1 MKKFGKS
8 KSSTGE
14 NTPSKKS
21 DKVQA
26 LKQPLADKAI
36 DLIRTGNIEA
46 LTCMCAEGS
55 SELKFIHKFHSKS
68 GKTALSVACEE
79 GQLDMVEV
87 LLQAMAIVD
96 LEDQYGMTP
105 VLYAAQAG
113 HIDIVKL
120 LYSVKS
126 EVVTKKNL
134 KGDNAVILA
143 AKNNHLEI
151 VQLLHVFFVPLDEKN
166 AQEETALSIALKL
179 QLFAIAE
186 LLCSHG
192 ADINV
197 VGINGSTSLMRSA
210 FDGRYQTAEFI
221 VNHDSCSLDVR
232 NLNGETAVMIA
243 ARHNNRDVL
252 ELLIRRGAQL
262 AVQDHSN
269 RNALMVA
276 CMTEKYDLIDLLMD
290 PRAILGKSV
299 PVMPLIDVNE
309 KDVWGNAAL
318 MYVCCQ
324 GDKRRRVEH
333 CNAAEKL
340 VSRYGAAI
348 DNMDRVFNTALMHC
362 CMKGNL
368 DMALLLLRLGAS
380 PHHRNIDGIAMRDL
394 WTNENDRSSF
404 DDAVVTYSSD
414 TTGPYSSAG
423 VIEKPEWINHLNGLR
438 ELRKASEAVNEQRLL

>member
-1 MKKFGKS
+1 MKKIGKS
-8 KSSTGE
+8 KSSSVE
-14 NTPSKKS
+14 NTPSSKKS
-21 DKVQA
+21 DKAQA

-46 LTCMCAEGS
+46 LSSMCAEGS

-126 EVVTKKNL
+126 DAVTKKNL

-143 AKNNHLEI
+143 TKNNHLEI
-151 VQLLHVFFVPLDEKN
+151 VQVLHEFCVPLDDKN
-166 AQEETALSIALKL
+166 AQDETALSTALKL

-186 LLCSHG
+186 FLYSHG

-197 VGINGSTSLMRSA
+197 VGINGNTSLMRSA
-210 FDGRYQTAEFI
+210 FDGRCKTAEFI
-221 VNHDSCSLDVR
+221 VDRGCSLDVR

-243 ARHNNRDVL
+243 ARHSNRDVL
-252 ELLIRRGAQL
+252 ELLIRKGAQL
-262 AVQDHSN
+262 ALQDHSN
-269 RNALMVA
+269 RNALMIV
-276 CMTEKYDLIDLLMD
+276 CMTGKYDLIDLLMD
-290 PRAILGKSV
+290 PRAHLDNSV
-299 PVMPLIDVNE
+299 PVMPKIDVNQ

-324 GDKRRRVEH
+324 GDKRRRVEQ

-404 DDAVVTYSSD
+404 DDAVVTYSD

-423 VIEKPEWINHLNGLR
+423 VVEKPEWINHLNGLR
-438 ELRKASEAVNEQRLL
+438 EMRKTSEAANEQRLL